1 MKILATY
8 CSAEKD
14 KRIDL
19 LPAYQRYKSER
30 ILEIKSEA
38 ESRGLTFMIFSGYFG
53 LIHSD
58 QPLPHYDHLLRESQI
73 EYHAKFV
80 ADQIEENS
88 VTEIEFISRTVEE
101 DPQLANYH
109 ACIKMA
115 AEIAK
120 VPVSIVHRNF
130 QE

>member
-14 KRIDL
+14 KRVDL
-19 LPAYQRYKSER
+19 LPAYQRYNSER
-30 ILEIKSEA
+30 ILDVKAEA
-38 ESRGLTFMIFSGYFG
+38 ESQDLTFMIFSGYFG
-53 LIHSD
+53 LIHAD
-58 QPLPHYDHLLRESQI
+58 QPIPDYDHLLRESQV

-80 ADQIEENS
+80 AVQIEENG
-88 VTEIEFISRTVEE
+88 VTDIEFHSRTIEE
-101 DPQLANYH
+101 DPQLNNYH
-109 ACIKMA
+109 NCIQMA

-120 VPVSIVHRNF
+120 VPVTIVHRNF

>member
-14 KRIDL
+14 KRVDL

-53 LIHSD
+53 LIHFD
-58 QPLPHYDHLLRESQI
+58 QPLPNYDHLLRESQI
-73 EYHAKFV
+73 DYHAKFV
-80 ADQIEENS
+80 AVQIEENDI
-88 VTEIEFISRTVEE
+88 TEIDFISRTVEE

-115 AEIAK
+115 ADIAK
-120 VPVSIVHRNF
+120 VPVTIVHRNF